1 MVAFRFI
8 AATAFASLALAAP
21 APAPA
26 PATNELASRQLWNAI
41 EDVDADVETV
51 LALVNGTVAVLIKP
65 PGDRPSETTVLTNTF
80 TALNAGVDKLLA
92 DLGKIPLVG
101 SVIDLV
107 AKIAANPVIHGLLL
121 VVENLLTLLVG
132 GLVDYLVVPL
142 VQAID
147 GLLKNVSLLLQ
158 MIGTLP
164 GIQDLAS
171 HLGLETGSVKSLLSA
186 HPVSAAA

>member
-1 MVAFRFI
+1 MVSIKYI
-8 AATAFASLALAAP
+8 AATAFATMALA

-26 PATNELASRQLWNAI
+26 PATNELAARQLWNAI

-51 LALVNGTVAVLIKP
+51 LSLVNGTVNVLIEP
-65 PGDRPSETTVLTNTF
+65 PTDRPSEITVLTSTF
-80 TALNAGVDKLLA
+80 TALNTGVDKLLA

-101 SVIDLV
+101 SVINLV

-121 VVENLLTLLVG
+121 VVEKLVTLLVG

-164 GIQDLAS
+164 GIGGLAS
-171 HLGLETGSVKSLLSA
+171 SLGLETGSVKSLLSA